1 MGVFQQPDRG
11 NGMFTGLVEG
21 IGKVKELSR
30 FGEDVSITISPVFD
44 MSDVRIGDSISVDG
58 VCLTVTRV
66 TQGSFRLDVSAE
78 TLSRSTLTAIK
89 VGDEVN
95 LERALRATDRLG
107 GHLVSGHVDGVGRI
121 LKKEQK
127 QRSWFLRFEVEE
139 TLLRYVIDK
148 GSVAVDGISLTVNR
162 CDDQGFEVN
171 IIPQTGKET
180 GILKKK
186 VGDPVN
192 IETDLIG
199 KYVEKFF
206 LMGNEP
212 HPKKASLIDEK
223 LLKEH
228 GFGV

>member
-1 MGVFQQPDRG
+1 
-11 NGMFTGLVEG
+11 MFTGLIEG

-30 FGEDVSITISPVFD
+30 FGEDLSITISPLFD
-44 MSDVRIGDSISVDG
+44 MPDTRTGDSLSVDG
-58 VCLTVTRV
+58 VCLTVTRANED
-66 TQGSFRLDVSAE
+66 SFRLDVSAE

-95 LERALRATDRLG
+95 LERALRLSDRLG

-127 QRSWFLRFEVEE
+127 QRSWVFRFGVEE
-139 TLLRYVIDK
+139 SLLRYVIEK

-162 CDDQGFEVN
+162 CDDQGFDVN
-171 IIPQTGKET
+171 IIPRTGKET

-199 KYVEKFF
+199 KYVEKLF
-206 LMGNEP
+206 LKSKEL